1 MSTDSSPGSEAESSM
16 HAGTRS
22 SLSEAG
28 SAPRSGSGNAG
39 SQGSRSSTKSGS
51 RSIGQV
57 LSSLRGDFP
66 DISISKIRF
75 LETEGLISPE
85 RAPSGYRR
93 YASADIERLRY
104 VLSVQRDHYLPLKVI
119 REHLDMMDRGMS
131 PPAVESLRPIAMGS
145 PQPSQ
150 LTGQQPTPPKQPLR
164 LSRQDLLDA
173 SGLSEAA
180 LLDLERTQIVVP
192 KRGTSHYGREALTL
206 AIAAKKMAEYGID
219 GRHLRAFKMSA
230 DREVGLV
237 EQAIAPHVRRAGGNK
252 DVSGEV
258 TQLVISFHAA
268 LVRTAMER

>member
-1 MSTDSSPGSEAESSM
+1 MSLE
-16 HAGTRS
+16 
-22 SLSEAG
+22 
-28 SAPRSGSGNAG
+28 PR
-39 SQGSRSSTKSGS
+39 KSGA

-57 LSSLRGDFP
+57 LATLKADFP
-66 DISISKIRF
+66 DVSISKIRF
-75 LETEGLISPE
+75 LESEGLISPE

-93 YASADIERLRY
+93 YSTTDVERLRY
-104 VLSVQRDHYLPLKVI
+104 VLSVQRDHYLPLRII
-119 REHLDMMDRGMS
+119 RDHLEMMDRGMT
-131 PPAVESLRPIAMGS
+131 PPAVESLKPIAMDS

-150 LTGQQPTPPKQPLR
+150 LPAAQVVPPKQPLR
-164 LSRQDLLDA
+164 LSRQDLLEA

-180 LLDLERTQIVVP
+180 LVDLERTQIVTP
-192 KRGTSHYGREALTL
+192 KRGSSHYGREALTL

>member
-1 MSTDSSPGSEAESSM
+1 MSTESSPQPDEAPVPHRGEPSPPVEG
-16 HAGTRS
+16 ADP
-22 SLSEAG
+22 AG
-28 SAPRSGSGNAG
+28 SATGRQRSPSRSGV
-39 SQGSRSSTKSGS
+39 

-57 LSSLRGDFP
+57 LASLKGEFP

-75 LETEGLISPE
+75 LESEGLLSPE

-93 YASADIERLRY
+93 YTTSDIERLRY
-104 VLSVQRDHYLPLKVI
+104 VLSVQRNHYLPLKVI
-119 REHLDMMDRGMS
+119 RDHLDMMDRGMS
-131 PPAVESLRPIAMGS
+131 PPAIESLQPTATES
-145 PQPSQ
+145 PQPGS
-150 LTGQQPTPPKQPLR
+150 LPAAPLTPPKQPLR
-164 LSRQDLLDA
+164 LSRQDLLEA

-206 AIAAKKMAEYGID
+206 AIAAKRMAEYGID
-219 GRHLRAFKMSA
+219 SRHLRAFKMSA